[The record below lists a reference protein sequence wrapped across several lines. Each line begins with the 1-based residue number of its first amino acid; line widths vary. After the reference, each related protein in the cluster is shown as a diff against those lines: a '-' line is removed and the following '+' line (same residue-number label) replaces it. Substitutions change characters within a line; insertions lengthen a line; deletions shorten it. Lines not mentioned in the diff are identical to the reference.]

1 MNELTKIKDR
11 ILARIEEYIGDM
23 EMTEVLTFDEK
34 TILDSVKEIVNEEFG
49 EPAFDS
55 LLPRFII
62 GEDGKIKQIKT
73 SDEGEKF
80 TDVEAEKF
88 KKFLNEYTGT
98 CAEVKKR
105 LYEETMKWTE
115 AIFRLSNT
123 CGVSYILAKDMAIE
137 MLAAIKGQQTNTSKW
152 VVAGIGIDCLGHRFK
167 EYKCSKCGNIDL
179 SHRKNKFCPECGRRM
194 EG

>member
-1 MNELTKIKDR
+1 MNELTKVKDR

-34 TILDSVKEIVNEEFG
+34 TILDSVKEIVNEEF
-49 EPAFDS
+49 EKTPAP
-55 LLPRFII
+55 LPRFKINKN
-62 GEDGKIKQIKT
+62 GELKQIKT
-73 SDEGEKF
+73 SDEDVKF
-80 TDVEAEKF
+80 TDD
-88 KKFLNEYTGT
+88 
-98 CAEVKKR
+98 EVKKFQKYIDEYKGMCATDKDR
-105 LYEETMKWTE
+105 ICKDVITYTE

-123 CGVSYILAKDMAIE
+123 CGVSYYTAKDMVID
-137 MLAAIKGQQTNTSKW
+137 MLETIKAQPTNTAKW
-152 VVAGIGIDCLGHRFK
+152 VEAGIGIDCLGHRFK

>member
-11 ILARIEEYIGDM
+11 ILARIEEYIRDM

-34 TILDSVKEIVNEEFG
+34 TILDSVKEIVNEEF
-49 EPAFDS
+49 EKTPAP
-55 LLPRFII
+55 LPRF
-62 GEDGKIKQIKT
+62 KINKNDKLKQIKA
-73 SDEGEKF
+73 SDEDVKF
-80 TDVEAEKF
+80 TDE
-88 KKFLNEYTGT
+88 
-98 CAEVKKR
+98 EVKKFQKYIDEYKEMCATDKDR
-105 LYEETMKWTE
+105 ICKDTITYTE

-123 CGVSYILAKDMAIE
+123 CGVSYYAAKNMVIDMLE
-137 MLAAIKGQQTNTSKW
+137 TIKRQPTNTAKW
-152 VVAGIGIDCLGHRFK
+152 VEAGIGIDCLGHRFK

>member
-23 EMTEVLTFDEK
+23 EMTEVLTFNEK
-34 TILDSVKEIVNEEFG
+34 AILDSVKEIVNEEF
-49 EPAFDS
+49 EKTPTP
-55 LLPRFII
+55 LPRFKINKN
-62 GEDGKIKQIKT
+62 GELEQIKT
-73 SDEGEKF
+73 SDEDMKF
-80 TDVEAEKF
+80 TDE
-88 KKFLNEYTGT
+88 
-98 CAEVKKR
+98 EVKKFQKYIDEYKEMCATDKDR
-105 LYEETMKWTE
+105 ICKDAITYTE

-123 CGVSYILAKDMAIE
+123 CGVSYYTAKDAVID
-137 MLAAIKGQQTNTSKW
+137 MLETIKRQPTNTAKW
-152 VVAGIGIDCLGHRFK
+152 VEAGIGIDCLGHRFK

>member
-34 TILDSVKEIVNEEFG
+34 TILDSVKEIINEEF
-49 EPAFDS
+49 EKTPTP
-55 LLPRFII
+55 LPRFKINKN
-62 GEDGKIKQIKT
+62 GELEQIKT
-73 SDEGEKF
+73 SDEDVKF
-80 TDVEAEKF
+80 TDEEA
-88 KKFLNEYTGT
+88 KKFQKYIDEYKEMCVTDKDRICKDAIT
-98 CAEVKKR
+98 
-105 LYEETMKWTE
+105 YTE

-123 CGVSYILAKDMAIE
+123 CGVSYYTAKDMVVD
-137 MLAAIKGQQTNTSKW
+137 MLETIKRQPTNTAEW
-152 VVAGIGIDCLGHRFK
+152 VVAGVGVDCSGHRFK
-167 EYKCSKCGNIDL
+167 EYKCSNCGNIDL

>member
-23 EMTEVLTFDEK
+23 EMTEVLTFNEK
-34 TILDSVKEIVNEEFG
+34 TILDSVKEIVNEEF
-49 EPAFDS
+49 EKTPTP
-55 LLPRFII
+55 LPRFKINKN
-62 GEDGKIKQIKT
+62 GELEQIKA
-73 SDEGEKF
+73 SDKDVKF
-80 TDVEAEKF
+80 TDE
-88 KKFLNEYTGT
+88 
-98 CAEVKKR
+98 EVKKFQKYIDEYKGMCATDKDR
-105 LYEETMKWTE
+105 ICKDAITYTE

-137 MLAAIKGQQTNTSKW
+137 MLAVIKGQPANTAKW
-152 VVAGIGIDCLGHRFK
+152 VEAGIGIDCTGHRFK

>member
-1 MNELTKIKDR
+1 MNELIKIKDR

-23 EMTEVLTFDEK
+23 EMTEVLTFNEK
-34 TILDSVKEIVNEEFG
+34 TILDSVKEIVNEEF
-49 EPAFDS
+49 EKTPTP
-55 LLPRFII
+55 LPRFKINKN
-62 GEDGKIKQIKT
+62 GELEQIKT
-73 SDEGEKF
+73 SDKDVKF
-80 TDVEAEKF
+80 TDE
-88 KKFLNEYTGT
+88 
-98 CAEVKKR
+98 EVKKFQKYIDEYKGMCATDKDR
-105 LYEETMKWTE
+105 ICKDAITYTE

-137 MLAAIKGQQTNTSKW
+137 MLAVIKGQLTNTAKW
-152 VVAGIGIDCLGHRFK
+152 VEAGIGIDCTGHRFK

>member
-34 TILDSVKEIVNEEFG
+34 TILDSVKEIVNEEF
-49 EPAFDS
+49 EKTPTP
-55 LLPRFII
+55 LPRFKINKN
-62 GEDGKIKQIKT
+62 GELKQIKT
-73 SDEGEKF
+73 SDEGERF
-80 TDVEAEKF
+80 TDE
-88 KKFLNEYTGT
+88 
-98 CAEVKKR
+98 EVKKFQKYIDEYKEMCATDKDR
-105 LYEETMKWTE
+105 ICKDAITYTE

-123 CGVSYILAKDMAIE
+123 CGVSYYTAKDMVID
-137 MLAAIKGQQTNTSKW
+137 MLETIKAQPTNTAKW
-152 VVAGIGIDCLGHRFK
+152 VEAGIGIDCLGHRFK

>member
-23 EMTEVLTFDEK
+23 EMTEVLTFNEK
-34 TILDSVKEIVNEEFG
+34 TILDSVKEIVNEEF
-49 EPAFDS
+49 EKTPTP
-55 LLPRFII
+55 LPRFKINKN
-62 GEDGKIKQIKT
+62 GELEQIKT
-73 SDEGEKF
+73 SDKDVKF
-80 TDVEAEKF
+80 TDE
-88 KKFLNEYTGT
+88 
-98 CAEVKKR
+98 EVKKFQKYIDEYKGMCATDKDR
-105 LYEETMKWTE
+105 ICKDAITYTE

-137 MLAAIKGQQTNTSKW
+137 MLAVIKGQPANTAKW
-152 VVAGIGIDCLGHRFK
+152 VEAGIGIDCTGHRFK